1 MKYQGH
7 FIAGGQGR
15 LYLAA
20 FGDCSAEHAVLFLP
34 PFAEEMNLSRA
45 VVARQARMLTEAGY
59 FVVLLDYFGTGDS
72 EGEFDEARV
81 PGWLNDIEATLV
93 WIGQKQ
99 RSSVTLWGLR
109 LGGLLAAHYV
119 DDRGA
124 EAVDRLLL
132 WKPVI
137 NGHQLMNQFFRLKQ
151 MSEMMQGRGD
161 DQINWYRRCLEGET
175 VEVAGYP
182 MSSGLV
188 SQISALSMQPST
200 WMEKVRVIWIEAASE
215 KVPLT
220 ASRLHAQWPGDRLTI
235 EACTGVPFW
244 QVPDTYDADSLT
256 ILTLKCLKEANGVC
270 HA

>member
-1 MKYQGH
+1 MYQGH

-15 LYLAA
+15 LYLAT

-34 PFAEEMNLSRA
+34 AFAEEMNLSRA

-72 EGEFDEARV
+72 EGEIDDATV
-81 PGWLNDIEATLV
+81 PGWLDDIEATLT
-93 WIGQKQ
+93 WIGQKR

-109 LGGLLAAHYV
+109 FGALLAARYV
-119 DDRGA
+119 DDRDA
-124 EAVDRLLL
+124 EVVNRLLL

-137 NGHQLMNQFFRLKQ
+137 NGHQMMSQFFRLKQ
-151 MSEMMQGRGD
+151 MSEMMLGRGD
-161 DQINWYRRCLEGET
+161 EQVNWYRRCLEGEP

-188 SQISALSMQPST
+188 SQISALSIQPSA
-200 WMEKVRVIWIEAASE
+200 WMETVSVIWIEAASE
-215 KVPLT
+215 KVSLNVCG
-220 ASRLHAQWPGDRLTI
+220 LHDQWPGDRLTR
-235 EACTGVPFW
+235 EVCTGVPFW
-244 QVPDTYDADSLT
+244 QVPDTYQAESLSV
-256 ILTLKCLKEANGVC
+256 LTLKCLKEADGVC